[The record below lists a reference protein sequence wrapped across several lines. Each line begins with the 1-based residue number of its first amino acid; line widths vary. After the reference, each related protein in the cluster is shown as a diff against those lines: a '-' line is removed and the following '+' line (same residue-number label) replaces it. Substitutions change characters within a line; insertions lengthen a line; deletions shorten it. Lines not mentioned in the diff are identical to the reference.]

1 MQLFYCPDLQAP
13 QTILPEEEAI
23 HCLQVLRKNIGETI
37 AITDGRGHFAQAKI
51 LTHKPKNCLLEV
63 FEIQKQEAKPYYL
76 HIAIAPTKNIERM
89 EWFVEKATE
98 IGIDEI
104 SFLQCERSERK
115 EIRLERLQK
124 VALQAIKQSKQA
136 YLPQLN
142 PIQKFSQ
149 FLEKNFDEYSQKW
162 IAYVGSTALLTQIL
176 QSRGKYLLLIGAEG
190 DFSEKEINMAKEKGF
205 EDISLGKNILRTETA
220 GIVAC
225 TIVAYQ
231 NFL

>member
-1 MQLFYCPDLQAP
+1 MQLFYCPNFQLP

-23 HCLQVLRKNIGETI
+23 HCLQVLRKNVGEVI
-37 AITDGRGHFAQAKI
+37 SITDGKGHFAQAKI
-51 LTHKPKNCLLEV
+51 LANKPKNCLLEIL
-63 FEIQKQEAKPYYL
+63 EIQRQEAKPYYL

-104 SFLQCERSERK
+104 SFLQCDRSERK

-136 YLPQLN
+136 YLPLLN
-142 PIQKFSQ
+142 PMQKFSQ
-149 FLEKNFDEYSQKW
+149 FLAKDFEGYSQKW
-162 IAYVGSTALLTQIL
+162 IAYVGSNTLLTQTL
-176 QSRGKYLLLIGAEG
+176 RSKGKYLLLIGAEG
-190 DFSEKEINMAKEKGF
+190 DFSEKEINLAKEKGF
-205 EDISLGKNILRTETA
+205 EEISLGKTVLRTETA

-225 TIVAYQ
+225 TIVACQ
-231 NFL
+231 NFI